1 MNAIS
6 AVAEKSKLFT
16 PAWTSVGK
24 FWARRNCWSEDWKGV
39 DGVILGEDRRG
50 RSMRKIVCM

>member
-39 DGVILGEDRRG
+39 DGVILGEEGEWDG
-50 RSMRKIVCM
+50 RVDLWMA